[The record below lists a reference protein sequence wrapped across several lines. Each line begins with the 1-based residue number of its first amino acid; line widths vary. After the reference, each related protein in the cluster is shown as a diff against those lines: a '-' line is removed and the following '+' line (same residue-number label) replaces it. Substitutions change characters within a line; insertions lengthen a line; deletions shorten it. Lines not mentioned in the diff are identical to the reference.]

1 MKTLDK
7 NIHDISIV
15 SSIALSI
22 IPVLS
27 IGIIPPKP
35 RTSAFLQLYDE
46 NMNHTANLFP
56 HCGKDNG
63 ESQYFVKIN

>member
-46 NMNHTANLFP
+46 NMNHTANPFP
-56 HCGKDNG
+56 VMTTGNSLCSN
-63 ESQYFVKIN
+63 STL

>member
-1 MKTLDK
+1 MTTMKSKLNVKKKTLDK

-35 RTSAFLQLYDE
+35 RTSASLQSYDE
-46 NMNHTANLFP
+46 KMNHRYLNDFLLA
-56 HCGKDNG
+56 
-63 ESQYFVKIN
+63 I